1 MRCYVKIKCQIDIK
15 SKDEEVV
22 LCTLFIVINK
32 PKFYE
37 NINLNGQANLFT
49 GVDILQPSRSC

>member
-49 GVDILQPSRSC
+49 GVDI